1 MKWFF
6 LLTGLFATAHA
17 ALAAGPTMTRV
28 TAIEA
33 LDKATMYSRQKVYL
47 GVSCRTAPEGDVEW
61 LKQAKIGDTVFLG
74 KNSFK
79 VGIIETVAF
88 SEDLKTKGGKLLAA
102 KGDTQCVLAANEQ
115 SLPYDQKRCDG
126 LWVFI
131 PKCRVT
137 DPIQPPAK

>member
-1 MKWFF
+1 M
-6 LLTGLFATAHA
+6 
-17 ALAAGPTMTRV
+17 

-74 KNSFK
+74 KHSFK

-126 LWVFI
+126 LWVFNSQVPCNRSDSAPRQI
-131 PKCRVT
+131 VAIGSNPVGVSDTVARG
-137 DPIQPPAK
+137 